1 MASSNRWVSFVTK
14 LNRLTQE
21 GRIRWKWIGE
31 QPDLLSSNF
40 QQYGPAY
47 VARLDDATVRIYK
60 EKIRRMTDVEEE
72 YWDSTVVLEIRTDD
86 GGTFIRVPKTPSLE
100 DLYETVTYT
109 ESKVD
114 EFLTKF
120 LKEN

>member
-1 MASSNRWVSFVTK
+1 
-14 LNRLTQE
+14 
-21 GRIRWKWIGE
+21 
-31 QPDLLSSNF
+31 
-40 QQYGPAY
+40 
-47 VARLDDATVRIYK
+47 
-60 EKIRRMTDVEEE
+60 MTDVEEE